1 MFYYEHPYKPILFK
15 DTKRIIVGTLPPPRF
30 FLKDLKE
37 EDVDFPYGSKDNLL
51 WRILNKIFLLDLE
64 FKNTKNAIEQRF
76 SFLEKNQIGVCDIVQ
91 SCKKERLD
99 SSDSSMNDI
108 VLRDILNY
116 LKVYKNINTILFTGK
131 NSKNSPEYFFR
142 QILKKRNI
150 NFEKIENIFLRVHK
164 FIFENRVIFTISL
177 ISPSNAANKSIGTNI
192 LFKNKKIKNSNF
204 NTFDFRVLEY
214 EKALSFENL
223 IFN

>member
-1 MFYYEHPYKPILFK
+1 
-15 DTKRIIVGTLPPPRF
+15 
-30 FLKDLKE
+30 
-37 EDVDFPYGSKDNLL
+37 
-51 WRILNKIFLLDLE
+51 
-64 FKNTKNAIEQRF
+64 
-76 SFLEKNQIGVCDIVQ
+76 
-91 SCKKERLD
+91 
-99 SSDSSMNDI
+99 MNDI

-142 QILKKRNI
+142 QILKKRKI
-150 NFEKIENIFLRVHK
+150 DFTKIEHKSLRIHK

-177 ISPSNAANKSIGTNI
+177 ISPSNAANKSIGANI